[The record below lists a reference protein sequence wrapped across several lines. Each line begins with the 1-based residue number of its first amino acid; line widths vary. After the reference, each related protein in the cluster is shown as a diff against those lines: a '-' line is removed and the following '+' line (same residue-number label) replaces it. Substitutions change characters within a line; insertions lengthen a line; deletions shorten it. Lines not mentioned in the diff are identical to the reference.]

1 MSLINII
8 KAVGRILADKLL
20 TMINAVVMPIVAAFS
35 AVGKSVATGF
45 AAVRKSVI
53 TGFAAVIAV
62 IFRMPFMVSPMAY
75 IVDSTESNGI
85 KCENCKGI
93 VTLEMKRCPHCH
105 FALSPP
111 SKSDTGFPSKIV
123 VFLLYVLIFGILV
136 INSPFLSSAP
146 AAAMGVATGSIIK
159 WIAISYIPIFISR
172 ISKRARA
179 NKSIIS
185 RWCLFVSG
193 LLYLLVI
200 LFLPVR
206 H

>member
-35 AVGKSVATGF
+35 AVDKSVATGF

-85 KCENCKGI
+85 KCENCKEI

-111 SKSDTGFPSKIV
+111 SKSDIGFPSKPTEIP
-123 VFLLYVLIFGILV
+123 LGLI
-136 INSPFLSSAP
+136 A
-146 AAAMGVATGSIIK
+146 
-159 WIAISYIPIFISR
+159 AISVLFTPLGAILIPFACASR
-172 ISKRARA
+172 EYDGWDILIGVIVPGFGLV
-179 NKSIIS
+179 KSIA
-185 RWCLFVSG
+185 CLV
-193 LLYLLVI
+193 
-200 LFLPVR
+200 
-206 H
+206 